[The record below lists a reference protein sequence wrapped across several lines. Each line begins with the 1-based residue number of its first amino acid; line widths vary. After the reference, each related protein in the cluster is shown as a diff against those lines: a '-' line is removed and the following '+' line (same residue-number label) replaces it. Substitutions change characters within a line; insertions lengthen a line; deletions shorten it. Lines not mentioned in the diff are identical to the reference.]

1 MSGYAFNTAV
11 AVVSSLL
18 LLRGVTKGLIKKNII
33 GESAAIVSLL
43 MGAFLF
49 KGSEMAV
56 WALLV
61 LQAYTDMTEKHVF
74 PAMTGL
80 LL

>member
-33 GESAAIVSLL
+33 GESA
-43 MGAFLF
+43 GF
-49 KGSEMAV
+49 G
-56 WALLV
+56 
-61 LQAYTDMTEKHVF
+61 
-74 PAMTGL
+74 
-80 LL
+80 